1 MCAEIAA
8 DEDGTLWTRYSKG
21 TNQNNPPKLMDT
33 WRLITT
39 YCGPKFRPKQSVAI
53 PAPVARELGIGNQYR
68 VVAGRINLEC
78 FLGRTLKE
86 HEVCCHGPGGNSDH
100 SKENISVN
108 CQLNNIID
116 SVIDGS
122 ILTTK
127 ESIALAIN
135 RLEAYYREITN

>member
-1 MCAEIAA
+1 M
-8 DEDGTLWTRYSKG
+8 
-21 TNQNNPPKLMDT
+21 TNPTQK
-33 WRLITT
+33 RH
-39 YCGPKFRPKQSVAI
+39 G
-53 PAPVARELGIGNQYR
+53 R
-68 VVAGRINLEC
+68 VTAGRFNLEC
-78 FLGRTLKE
+78 FLGRDLEK

-100 SKENISVN
+100 SKANISVN

-122 ILTTK
+122 IPTTQ